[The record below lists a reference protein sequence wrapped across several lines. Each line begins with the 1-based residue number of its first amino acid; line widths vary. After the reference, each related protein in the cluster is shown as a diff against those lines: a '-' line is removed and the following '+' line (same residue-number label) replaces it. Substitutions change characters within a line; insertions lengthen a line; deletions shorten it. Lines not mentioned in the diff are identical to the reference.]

1 MNVYIFSTTS
11 TLSAGST
18 GSQAR
23 LIQSS
28 HQPASYHPVLV
39 KDIGKQHSSPSLRTT
54 ERKEVNVT
62 ISPEHKVKVVKSY
75 SGGNIN
81 RERSP
86 DKCLNGT
93 YFENK
98 DCVTKVIIHKSP
110 RKSSLKTSKGSIERD
125 LSPRGSVDKGKTLK
139 NNNGRA
145 RSPRGSIDRDRSPKN
160 IDRDRSPKNIDR
172 DRSPKNIDRD
182 RSPKNIDRDRSP
194 KNIDRDRS
202 PKNINRDRSP
212 KSIERD
218 RSPKNIE
225 RDRSPK
231 NIEKDKS
238 PKSCLSRDRSPMQ
251 SVERD
256 RSPRGNDRCKSPK
269 NFERGKSPRCSFERS
284 PQASIDRSRS
294 PNERSKSP
302 NVDRSKSPSKPI
314 LRKGIMRVKS
324 PQVSTERSPNK
335 SPNLARKYSKSSQ
348 DRLAKLGTNSLDR
361 ASQYSP
367 MSGYEDKAYKLGIVV
382 SKSTES
388 IAKVMERPTCV
399 QCYLTNKKQN
409 LNS

>member
-1 MNVYIFSTTS
+1 MIFSTTS

-28 HQPASYHPVLV
+28 HQPATYHPVLV
-39 KDIGKQHSSPSLRTT
+39 KDLGKQHSSPSLRNN
-54 ERKEVNVT
+54 ERRDVSG
-62 ISPEHKVKVVKSY
+62 SPERNKIKVVKSY

-86 DKCLNGT
+86 EKYTNGT

-98 DCVTKVIIHKSP
+98 DCVTKVIVHKSP
-110 RKSSLKTSKGSIERD
+110 RKSSLKSSNRNSIERD
-125 LSPRGSVDKGKTLK
+125 LSPRGSIDKGKATK
-139 NNNGRA
+139 NNNGNRS
-145 RSPRGSIDRDRSPKN
+145 RSPRGSIDRDRSPKG
-160 IDRDRSPKNIDR
+160 
-172 DRSPKNIDRD
+172 
-182 RSPKNIDRDRSP
+182 
-194 KNIDRDRS
+194 
-202 PKNINRDRSP
+202 INRDR
-212 KSIERD
+212 
-218 RSPKNIE
+218 
-225 RDRSPK
+225 
-231 NIEKDKS
+231 S

-256 RSPRGNDRCKSPK
+256 RSPRSADRSKSPK

-284 PQASIDRSRS
+284 PQTSIDRSRS
-294 PNERSKSP
+294 PNDRSKSP
-302 NVDRSKSPSKPI
+302 IDCSKSPSKPI
-314 LRKGIMRVKS
+314 IKKGIMRVRS
-324 PQVSTERSPNK
+324 PQVSTDRSPNK
-335 SPNLARKYSKSSQ
+335 SPNLARKYTKSSQ

-367 MSGYEDKAYKLGIVV
+367 MANYEDKAYKLGIVV

-388 IAKVMERPTCV
+388 IAKVIERPTCV